1 MENMLLNVVFTVAG
15 ILLLYLGGTYIVDG
29 SVMVANRLKI
39 PSIVIGL
46 TVVAMGTSMPELFV
60 SLFGALRGESAIAVG
75 NVIGSNIFNV
85 VFVLGV
91 SALFM
96 TMSAGKKSYYVSMIS
111 MFIMY
116 AALGIMLL
124 NFNTKRLSG
133 DKISIIEGIIL
144 IVLLCIYVYYL
155 YSVISK
161 DKDELAVF
169 EKEVSSSTKTNSIAR
184 AIFKIIVAV
193 LALAFGSDIFIKG
206 VTGIFRNFLSEHI
219 IGFIVVAVGTS
230 IPELVTSVIAAIKKE
245 ADISIGNIVG
255 SNIFNVGGVLGISSM
270 ASFKFGGIILSE
282 AQDYLM
288 DFSIM
293 VFVGLLLLAFTVK
306 GKSLGKVKGCF
317 FLIIYIAYVVYL
329 LKTTSVS

>member
-1 MENMLLNVVFTVAG
+1 MENILLNIVFTVAG

-29 SVMVANRLKI
+29 SVMVANKLKI
-39 PSIVIGL
+39 PPIVIGL

-96 TMSAGKKSYYVSMIS
+96 NMAAGKKSYYVSMIS

-116 AALGIMLL
+116 IALCIML
-124 NFNTKRLSG
+124 FNMETKTLSG

-144 IVLLCIYVYYL
+144 IILLCVYIYYL

-161 DKDELAVF
+161 DKDEMASF
-169 EKEVSSSTKTNSIAR
+169 EKEVSSSTKTTSIAR
-184 AIFKIIVAV
+184 AIFKIIVAI

-255 SNIFNVGGVLGISSM
+255 SNIFNVGGVLGISSI
-270 ASFKFGGIILSE
+270 ASFKFGGIILSKT
-282 AQDYLM
+282 QDYLI

-293 VFVGLLLLAFTVK
+293 VFAGVLLLLFTMK
-306 GKSLGKVKGCF
+306 GKTLGKVKGII
-317 FLIIYIAYVVYL
+317 FLVIYVVYVAYL
-329 LKTTSVS
+329 LKTTSV

>member
-1 MENMLLNVVFTVAG
+1 MENILLNIVFTAAG

-29 SVMVANRLKI
+29 SVMVANKLKI
-39 PSIVIGL
+39 PPIVIGL

-75 NVIGSNIFNV
+75 NVIGSNIFNI

-96 TMSAGKKSYYVSMIS
+96 NMAAGKKSYYVSMVS

-116 AALGIMLL
+116 AALCIML
-124 NFNTKRLSG
+124 FNMETKTLSG

-144 IVLLCIYVYYL
+144 IILLCIYVYYL

-161 DKDELAVF
+161 DKDEMASF
-169 EKEVSSSTKTNSIAR
+169 EKEVSSSIKTTSIAR
-184 AIFKIIVAV
+184 AIFKIIVAII
-193 LALAFGSDIFIKG
+193 ALAFGSDIFIKG

-255 SNIFNVGGVLGISSM
+255 SNIFNVGGVLGISSV
-270 ASFKFGGIILSE
+270 ASLKYGGIMLSKT
-282 AQDYLM
+282 QDYLM

-293 VFVGLLLLAFTVK
+293 VFAGVLLLLFTMK
-306 GKSLGKVKGCF
+306 GKTLGKVKGII
-317 FLIIYIAYVVYL
+317 FLVIYLIYVAYL
-329 LKTTSVS
+329 LKTTSV

>member
-1 MENMLLNVVFTVAG
+1 MENILLNIVFTVVG

-29 SVMVANRLKI
+29 SVMVANKLKI
-39 PSIVIGL
+39 PPIVIGL

-75 NVIGSNIFNV
+75 NVIGSNIFNI

-96 TMSAGKKSYYVSMIS
+96 SMSADKKSYYVSMAS

-116 AALGIMLL
+116 IVLGVML
-124 NFNTKRLSG
+124 FNPETKKLSG

-144 IVLLCIYVYYL
+144 FVLLCAYVYYL
-155 YSVISK
+155 YTVISK
-161 DKDELAVF
+161 DKDELASF
-169 EKEVSSSTKTNSIAR
+169 EKEVSSSSKTHSISR
-184 AIFKIIVAV
+184 AIFKIIVAI
-193 LALAFGSDIFIKG
+193 LALAFGSDVFIKG
-206 VTGIFRNFLSEHI
+206 VTGIFSNFLSEHI

-230 IPELVTSVIAAIKKE
+230 IPELVTSVIAAFKKE
-245 ADISIGNIVG
+245 ADISVGNIVG
-255 SNIFNVGGVLGISSM
+255 SNIFNVGGVLGISSI
-270 ASFKFGGIILSE
+270 ASFKYGGIILSQT
-282 AQDYLM
+282 QDYLL

-293 VFVGLLLLAFTVK
+293 FFAGLLLLGFTVK
-306 GKSLGKVKGCF
+306 RQSLGKVKGII
-317 FLIIYIAYVVYL
+317 FLIIYIAYVAYL

>member
-1 MENMLLNVVFTVAG
+1 MENILLNIVFTAAG

-29 SVMVANRLKI
+29 SVMVANKLKI
-39 PSIVIGL
+39 PPIVIGL

-75 NVIGSNIFNV
+75 NVIGSNIFNI

-96 TMSAGKKSYYVSMIS
+96 NMAAGKKSYYVSMVS

-116 AALGIMLL
+116 AALCIML
-124 NFNTKRLSG
+124 FNMETKTLSG

-144 IVLLCIYVYYL
+144 IILLCIYVYYL

-161 DKDELAVF
+161 DKDEMASF
-169 EKEVSSSTKTNSIAR
+169 EKEVSSSTKTTSIAR
-184 AIFKIIVAV
+184 AIFKIIVAII
-193 LALAFGSDIFIKG
+193 ALAFGSDIFIKG

-255 SNIFNVGGVLGISSM
+255 SNIFNVGGVLGISSV
-270 ASFKFGGIILSE
+270 ASFKYGGIILSKT
-282 AQDYLM
+282 QDYLM

-293 VFVGLLLLAFTVK
+293 VFAGVLLLLFTMK
-306 GKSLGKVKGCF
+306 GKTLGKVKGII
-317 FLIIYIAYVVYL
+317 FLVIYLIYVAYL
-329 LKTTSVS
+329 LKTTSV

>member
-1 MENMLLNVVFTVAG
+1 MENILLNIVFTAAG

-29 SVMVANRLKI
+29 SVMVANKLKI
-39 PSIVIGL
+39 PPIVIGL

-75 NVIGSNIFNV
+75 NVIGSNIFNI

-96 TMSAGKKSYYVSMIS
+96 NMAAGKKSYYVSMAS

-116 AALGIMLL
+116 AALCIML
-124 NFNTKRLSG
+124 FNIETKTLSG

-144 IVLLCIYVYYL
+144 IILLCIYVYYL

-161 DKDELAVF
+161 DKDEMASF
-169 EKEVSSSTKTNSIAR
+169 EKEVSSSTKTTSIAR
-184 AIFKIIVAV
+184 AIFKIIVAII
-193 LALAFGSDIFIKG
+193 ALAFGSDIFIKG

-255 SNIFNVGGVLGISSM
+255 SNIFNVGGVLGISSV
-270 ASFKFGGIILSE
+270 ASFKYGGIILSKT
-282 AQDYLM
+282 QDYLM

-293 VFVGLLLLAFTVK
+293 VFAGVLLLLFTMK
-306 GKSLGKVKGCF
+306 GKTLGKVKGII
-317 FLIIYIAYVVYL
+317 FLVIYLIYVAYL
-329 LKTTSVS
+329 LKTTSV

>member
-1 MENMLLNVVFTVAG
+1 MENILLNIVFTAAG

-29 SVMVANRLKI
+29 SVMVANKLKI
-39 PSIVIGL
+39 PPIVIGL

-75 NVIGSNIFNV
+75 NVIGSNIFNI

-96 TMSAGKKSYYVSMIS
+96 NMAAGKKSYYVSMVS

-116 AALGIMLL
+116 AALCIML
-124 NFNTKRLSG
+124 FNMETKTLSG

-144 IVLLCIYVYYL
+144 IILLCIYVYYL

-161 DKDELAVF
+161 DKDEMASF
-169 EKEVSSSTKTNSIAR
+169 EKEVSSSTKTTSIAR
-184 AIFKIIVAV
+184 AIFKIIVAII
-193 LALAFGSDIFIKG
+193 ALAFGSDIFIKG

-230 IPELVTSVIAAIKKE
+230 IPELVTSVIAAMKKE

-255 SNIFNVGGVLGISSM
+255 SNIFNVGGVLGISSV
-270 ASFKFGGIILSE
+270 ASLKYGGIMLSKT
-282 AQDYLM
+282 QDYLM

-293 VFVGLLLLAFTVK
+293 VFAGVLLLLFTMK
-306 GKSLGKVKGCF
+306 GKTLGKVKGII
-317 FLIIYIAYVVYL
+317 FLVIYLIYVAYL
-329 LKTTSVS
+329 LKTTSV

>member
-1 MENMLLNVVFTVAG
+1 MEHILLNVVFTIAG

-29 SVMVANRLKI
+29 SVMIANRLKI
-39 PSIVIGL
+39 PPIVIGL

-96 TMSAGKKSYYVSMIS
+96 NMSAGKKSYYVSMIS

-116 AALGIMLL
+116 ASLCIML
-124 NFNTKRLSG
+124 FNIETKSLIG
-133 DKISIIEGIIL
+133 DKISIVEGIIL
-144 IVLLCIYVYYL
+144 FILLCIYVYYL

-161 DKDELAVF
+161 DKDELATF
-169 EKEVSSSTKTNSIAR
+169 EKEVSSSTKTNSIVR
-184 AIFKIIVAV
+184 AVFKIIIAI
-193 LALAFGSDIFIKG
+193 LALAFGSDVFIKG

-230 IPELVTSVIAAIKKE
+230 IPELVTSIIAAIKKE

-255 SNIFNVGGVLGISSM
+255 SNIFNVGAVLGISSM
-270 ASFKFGGIILSE
+270 ASFRFGGIVLS
-282 AQDYLM
+282 QTQNYLI

-293 VFVGLLLLAFTVK
+293 VFSGLLLLVFTIK
-306 GKSLGKVKGCF
+306 GKTLGKIKGSI
-317 FLIIYIAYVVYL
+317 FLIVYIAYVVYL

>member
-1 MENMLLNVVFTVAG
+1 M
-15 ILLLYLGGTYIVDG
+15 
-29 SVMVANRLKI
+29 
-39 PSIVIGL
+39 
-46 TVVAMGTSMPELFV
+46 
-60 SLFGALRGESAIAVG
+60 
-75 NVIGSNIFNV
+75 

-96 TMSAGKKSYYVSMIS
+96 NMSAGKKSYYVSMIS

-116 AALGIMLL
+116 IALGLML
-124 NFNTKRLSG
+124 FNIETKRLSG
-133 DKISIIEGIIL
+133 DKISIVEGIIL
-144 IVLLCIYVYYL
+144 LILLCIYVYYL

-161 DKDELAVF
+161 DKDELAAF
-169 EKEVSSSTKTNSIAR
+169 EKEVSSSTKTHSISR
-184 AIFKIIVAV
+184 AIFKIIIAI
-193 LALAFGSDIFIKG
+193 LALAFGSDVFIKG
-206 VTGIFRNFLSEHI
+206 VTGIFSNFLSEHI

-270 ASFKFGGIILSE
+270 ASLKFGGIILSNT
-282 AQDYLM
+282 QDYLM

-293 VFVGLLLLAFTVK
+293 VFAGLLLLLFTIK
-306 GKSLGKVKGCF
+306 GKSLGKVKGII
-317 FLIIYIAYVVYL
+317 FLIIYIAYVAYL

>member
-1 MENMLLNVVFTVAG
+1 MENILLNVVFTAAG

-29 SVMVANRLKI
+29 SVMIANKLKI
-39 PSIVIGL
+39 PPIVIGL

-96 TMSAGKKSYYVSMIS
+96 NMSAGKKSYYVSMIS

-116 AALGIMLL
+116 AALCIML
-124 NFNTKRLSG
+124 FNMETKNLTG

-144 IVLLCIYVYYL
+144 LVLLGAYVYYL
-155 YSVISK
+155 YIVISK
-161 DKDELAVF
+161 DKDELAAF
-169 EKEVSSSTKTNSIAR
+169 EKEVSSSTKTHSIGR
-184 AIFKIIVAV
+184 AIFKIIVAI

-245 ADISIGNIVG
+245 ADISVGNIVG
-255 SNIFNVGGVLGISSM
+255 SNIFNVGGVLGISSI
-270 ASFKFGGIILSE
+270 ASFKFGGIILSKT
-282 AQDYLM
+282 QNYLI

-293 VFVGLLLLAFTVK
+293 VFAGLLLLAFTAR
-306 GKSLGKVKGCF
+306 GKSLGKVKGCI
-317 FLIIYIAYVVYL
+317 FLIVYIAYVVYL
-329 LKTTSVS
+329 LKTTSAA

>member
-1 MENMLLNVVFTVAG
+1 MENILLNIVFTAAG

-29 SVMVANRLKI
+29 SVMVANKLKI
-39 PSIVIGL
+39 PPIVIGL

-75 NVIGSNIFNV
+75 NVIGSNIFNI

-96 TMSAGKKSYYVSMIS
+96 NMAAGKKSYYVSMVS

-116 AALGIMLL
+116 AALCIML
-124 NFNTKRLSG
+124 FNMETKTLSG

-144 IVLLCIYVYYL
+144 IILLCIYVYYL

-161 DKDELAVF
+161 DKDEMASF
-169 EKEVSSSTKTNSIAR
+169 EKEVSSSTKTTSIAR
-184 AIFKIIVAV
+184 AIFKIIVAII
-193 LALAFGSDIFIKG
+193 ALAFGSDIFIKG

-230 IPELVTSVIAAIKKE
+230 IPELVTSVIAAMKKE

-255 SNIFNVGGVLGISSM
+255 SNIFNVGGVLGISSV
-270 ASFKFGGIILSE
+270 ASFKYGGIILSKT
-282 AQDYLM
+282 QDYLM

-293 VFVGLLLLAFTVK
+293 VFAGVLLLLFTMK
-306 GKSLGKVKGCF
+306 GKTLGKVKGII
-317 FLIIYIAYVVYL
+317 FLVIYLIYVAYL
-329 LKTTSVS
+329 LKTTSV

>member
-1 MENMLLNVVFTVAG
+1 MENILLNIVFTAAG

-29 SVMVANRLKI
+29 SVMVANKLKI
-39 PSIVIGL
+39 PPIVIGL

-96 TMSAGKKSYYVSMIS
+96 NMAAGKKSYYVSMIS

-116 AALGIMLL
+116 IALCIML
-124 NFNTKRLSG
+124 FNMETKTLSG

-144 IVLLCIYVYYL
+144 IILLCVYIYYL

-161 DKDELAVF
+161 DKDEMASF
-169 EKEVSSSTKTNSIAR
+169 EKEVSSSTKTTSIAR
-184 AIFKIIVAV
+184 AIFKIIVAI

-255 SNIFNVGGVLGISSM
+255 SNIFNVGGVLGISSI
-270 ASFKFGGIILSE
+270 ASFKFGGIILSKT
-282 AQDYLM
+282 QDYLI

-293 VFVGLLLLAFTVK
+293 VFAGVLLLLFTMK
-306 GKSLGKVKGCF
+306 GKTLGKVKGII
-317 FLIIYIAYVVYL
+317 FLVIYVVYVAYL
-329 LKTTSVS
+329 LKTTSV

>member
-1 MENMLLNVVFTVAG
+1 MENILLNIVFTAAG

-29 SVMVANRLKI
+29 SVMVANKLKI
-39 PSIVIGL
+39 PPIVIGL

-75 NVIGSNIFNV
+75 NVIGSNIFNI

-96 TMSAGKKSYYVSMIS
+96 NMAAGKKSYYVSMVS

-116 AALGIMLL
+116 AALCIML
-124 NFNTKRLSG
+124 FNMETKTLSG

-144 IVLLCIYVYYL
+144 IILLCIYVYYL

-161 DKDELAVF
+161 DKDEMASF
-169 EKEVSSSTKTNSIAR
+169 EKEVSSSTKTTSIAR
-184 AIFKIIVAV
+184 AIFKIIVAII
-193 LALAFGSDIFIKG
+193 ALAFGSDIFIKG

-255 SNIFNVGGVLGISSM
+255 SNIFNVGGVLGISSV
-270 ASFKFGGIILSE
+270 ASFKYSGIILSKT
-282 AQDYLM
+282 QDYLM

-293 VFVGLLLLAFTVK
+293 VFAGVLLLLFTMK
-306 GKSLGKVKGCF
+306 GKTLGKVKGII
-317 FLIIYIAYVVYL
+317 FLVIYLIYVAYL
-329 LKTTSVS
+329 LKTTSV

>member
-1 MENMLLNVVFTVAG
+1 MENILLNIVFTAAG

-29 SVMVANRLKI
+29 SVMVANKLKI
-39 PSIVIGL
+39 PPIVIGL

-96 TMSAGKKSYYVSMIS
+96 NMAAGKKSYYVSMIS

-116 AALGIMLL
+116 IALCIML
-124 NFNTKRLSG
+124 FNMETKTLSG

-144 IVLLCIYVYYL
+144 IILLCVYIYYL

-161 DKDELAVF
+161 DKDEMASF
-169 EKEVSSSTKTNSIAR
+169 EKEVSSSTKTTSIAR
-184 AIFKIIVAV
+184 AIFKIIVAI

-230 IPELVTSVIAAIKKE
+230 IPELVTSVIAAIK
-245 ADISIGNIVG
+245 ISIGNIVG
-255 SNIFNVGGVLGISSM
+255 SNIFNVGGVLGISSI
-270 ASFKFGGIILSE
+270 ASFKFGGIILSKT
-282 AQDYLM
+282 QDYLI

-293 VFVGLLLLAFTVK
+293 VFAGVLLLLFTMK
-306 GKSLGKVKGCF
+306 GKTLGKVKGII
-317 FLIIYIAYVVYL
+317 FLVIYVVYVAYL
-329 LKTTSVS
+329 LKTTSV

>member
-1 MENMLLNVVFTVAG
+1 MDNILLNIIFTAAG

-29 SVMVANRLKI
+29 SVMVANKLKI
-39 PSIVIGL
+39 PPIVIGL

-75 NVIGSNIFNV
+75 NVIGSNIFNI
-85 VFVLGV
+85 VFVLGI

-96 TMSAGKKSYYVSMIS
+96 NMCAGKKSYYVSMLS

-116 AALGIMLL
+116 IALCIMLF
-124 NFNTKRLSG
+124 NMNTKTLSG
-133 DKISIIEGIIL
+133 DKISVIEGAVLL
-144 IVLLCIYVYYL
+144 ILLCIYVYYL
-155 YSVISK
+155 YNVISK
-161 DKDELAVF
+161 DKDEMASF
-169 EKEVSSSTKTNSIAR
+169 EKEVASSTKTHSIAR
-184 AIFKIIVAV
+184 AIFKIIVAI

-245 ADISIGNIVG
+245 SDISIGNIVG
-255 SNIFNVGGVLGISSM
+255 SNIFNVGGVLGISSI
-270 ASFKFGGIILSE
+270 ASFKFGGILLNPE
-282 AQDYLM
+282 QNYLI
-288 DFSIM
+288 DFLMM
-293 VFVGLLLLAFTVK
+293 VFAGILLLLFTLK
-306 GKSLGKVKGCF
+306 GKSLGKLKGSL
-317 FLIIYIAYVVYL
+317 FLIIYVAYVIYL

>member
-1 MENMLLNVVFTVAG
+1 MSGILLNIVFTAAG

-39 PSIVIGL
+39 PPIVIGL

-75 NVIGSNIFNV
+75 NVIGSNIFNI
-85 VFVLGV
+85 VFVLGI

-96 TMSAGKKSYYVSMIS
+96 NMCAGKKSYYVSMLS

-116 AALGIMLL
+116 IALFFMLL
-124 NFNTKRLSG
+124 NMKTKTLSG
-133 DKISIIEGIIL
+133 DKISIIEGAIL
-144 IVLLCIYVYYL
+144 LILLCIYVYYL

-161 DKDELAVF
+161 DKDEMASF
-169 EKEVSSSTKTNSIAR
+169 EKEVSSATKTNSIAR
-184 AIFKIIVAV
+184 AIFKIIVAI

-219 IGFIVVAVGTS
+219 ICFIVVAVGTS

-255 SNIFNVGGVLGISSM
+255 SNIFNVGGVLGVSSM
-270 ASFKFGGIILSE
+270 ASLKFGGIILNPE
-282 AQDYLM
+282 QNYLI
-288 DFSIM
+288 DFLMM
-293 VFVGLLLLAFTVK
+293 VFAGILLLLFTLR
-306 GKSLGKVKGCF
+306 GRSLGKLKGSF
-317 FLIIYIAYVVYL
+317 FLIIYIAYVIYL
-329 LKTTSVS
+329 LKTTAV

>member
-1 MENMLLNVVFTVAG
+1 MENILLNIVFTAAG

-29 SVMVANRLKI
+29 SVMVANKLKI
-39 PSIVIGL
+39 PPIVIGL

-60 SLFGALRGESAIAVG
+60 SLFGALEGESAIAVG
-75 NVIGSNIFNV
+75 NVIGSNIFNI

-96 TMSAGKKSYYVSMIS
+96 DMAAGKKSYYVSMVS

-116 AALGIMLL
+116 AALCVML
-124 NFNTKRLSG
+124 FNMETKTLSG

-144 IVLLCIYVYYL
+144 IILLCIYVYYL

-161 DKDELAVF
+161 DKDEMASF
-169 EKEVSSSTKTNSIAR
+169 EKEVSSSTKTTSIAR
-184 AIFKIIVAV
+184 AIFKIIVAI
-193 LALAFGSDIFIKG
+193 LALAFGSNIFIKG

-255 SNIFNVGGVLGISSM
+255 SNIFNVGGVLGISSV
-270 ASFKFGGIILSE
+270 ASFKFGGIILNKT
-282 AQDYLM
+282 QDYLI

-293 VFVGLLLLAFTVK
+293 VFAGILLLLFTMK
-306 GKSLGKVKGCF
+306 GKTLGKVKGII
-317 FLIIYIAYVVYL
+317 FLIIYIVYVAYL
-329 LKTTSVS
+329 LKTTSV